1 MQYAALRKKIARFG
15 TLNGILFVAL
25 FASAAWQIS
34 QLPAVAAFNLSPL
47 IIGIIL
53 GMFYGNTLHMHMA
66 RTWVPGIIFSSK
78 KLLRVGIVL
87 YGFRLTFQ
95 DLFFVGADGLALG
108 SIMLVTTFVGGTI
121 VGIKLLRIPA
131 RLAMLTAIGSSV
143 CGAAAVLAAE
153 PVLRARP
160 HESSVAVGTVVIFG
174 TICMFL
180 YPFFFSHGWLGMN
193 QSVYGLYAGA
203 TLHEV
208 AHVVAAGQAVSPEA
222 ANIAIITKMMRV
234 MLMAPLLIILSVL
247 LAWAARR
254 KSEEGEEDVQDK
266 KGEGFAWKSFPWF
279 ALLFIGCIGFNSL
292 QLIPQY
298 IVDYINEFDI
308 FLLTMVMCALG
319 METSLA
325 KVRKV
330 GPKPFVLAGIMACW
344 LMIGGY
350 FIIHAFL

>member
-1 MQYAALRKKIARFG
+1 MQYTALKKRIARFG

-25 FASAAWQIS
+25 FASAAWQIA
-34 QLPAVAAFNLSPL
+34 QLPAVAALNLSPL
-47 IIGIIL
+47 IIGIVL

-78 KLLRVGIVL
+78 KLLRLGIVL

-95 DLFFVGADGLALG
+95 DLFFVGADGLGLG
-108 SIMLVTTFVGGTI
+108 TIMLLTTFVGGTI
-121 VGIKLLRIPA
+121 VGVKLLRIPA
-131 RLAMLTAIGSSV
+131 RLAMLTAVGSSV

-180 YPFFFSHGWLGMN
+180 YPFFFGHGWLGMN

-234 MLMAPLLIILSVL
+234 MLMAPLLIALSLL
-247 LAWAARR
+247 LAWAAKR
-254 KSEEGEEDVQDK
+254 KSSESGEQ

-279 ALLFIGCIGFNSL
+279 ALIFIGCIGFNSL
-292 QLIPQY
+292 QLIPQN

-330 GPKPFVLAGIMACW
+330 GAKPFVLAGIMACW
-344 LMIGGY
+344 LVVGGY
-350 FIIHAFL
+350 FITHAMFG